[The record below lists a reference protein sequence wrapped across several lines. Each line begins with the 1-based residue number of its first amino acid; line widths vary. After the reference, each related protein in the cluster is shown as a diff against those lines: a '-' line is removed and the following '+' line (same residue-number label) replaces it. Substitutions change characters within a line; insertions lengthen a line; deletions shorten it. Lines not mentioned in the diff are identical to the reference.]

1 MAQAIIFDLFYT
13 LLYDEGTGTRERA
26 LEAVKA
32 AGIAEEDWLRG
43 WRAAGDAATKG
54 NPGTTRGR
62 VRGALAEAGYTGEDE
77 HLIDDLTGLMFG
89 RHIPRLYRDTRETLS
104 ELRARGYRLGLLSN
118 LFGDETRWPSEF
130 ELDRCFD
137 AMVFS
142 CEAGMAKPERGIY
155 LLAAERLCVE
165 PGECVFVDD
174 APSYLAGAKAVG
186 MTTVQITRRGSEWMH
201 SEAGPTDAAPDLS
214 IAELRE
220 LLGWLPEQAAGRCP
234 RPAQ

>member
-1 MAQAIIFDLFYT
+1 MFRAIIFDLFHT
-13 LLYDEGTGTRERA
+13 LLYDEGTGTREKA
-26 LEAVKA
+26 FEVAKAV
-32 AGIAEEDWLRG
+32 GIAEADWLRG

-62 VRGALAEAGYTGEDE
+62 VKGALAEVGYTGGDE

-104 ELRARGYRLGLLSN
+104 QLKARGYRLGLLSN

-130 ELDRCFD
+130 ELDHYFD

-142 CEAGMAKPERGIY
+142 CEVGMGKPERDIY
-155 LLAAERLCVE
+155 LLAAGRLAAKPE
-165 PGECVFVDD
+165 ECVFVDD
-174 APSYLAGAKAVG
+174 APAYLAGAHAVG

-201 SEAGPTDAAPDLS
+201 AEAGPTDAAPDLS

-220 LLGWLPEQAAGRCP
+220 LLDWLPEKAAR
-234 RPAQ
+234 

>member
-1 MAQAIIFDLFYT
+1 MPQAIIFDLFYT

-26 LEAVKA
+26 LEVVKA
-32 AGIAEEDWLRG
+32 VGIAEDDWLRG
-43 WRAAGDAATKG
+43 WRKAGDAATKG

-62 VRGALAEAGYTGEDE
+62 VKGALAEIGYTGGDE
-77 HLIDDLTGLMFG
+77 HLVDDLTGLMFG
-89 RHIPRLYRDTRETLS
+89 RHIPRLYRDTREALS

-142 CEAGMAKPERGIY
+142 CEVGMAKPEQGIY
-155 LLAAERLCVE
+155 LLAAEGLGAK

-186 MTTVQITRRGSEWMH
+186 MTAVQITRRGSEWVH
-201 SEAGPTDAAPDLS
+201 AEAGPTDTAPDLS
-214 IAELRE
+214 IEELKE
-220 LLGWLPEQAAGRCP
+220 LVEWLPEAARG
-234 RPAQ
+234 